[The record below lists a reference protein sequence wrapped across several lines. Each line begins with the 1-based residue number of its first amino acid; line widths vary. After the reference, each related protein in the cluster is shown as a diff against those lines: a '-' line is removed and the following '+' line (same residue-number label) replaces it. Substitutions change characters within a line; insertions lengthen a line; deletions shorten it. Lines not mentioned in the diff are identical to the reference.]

1 MIDEKSVK
9 MITERHR
16 RVQGFLDGLPGTLIH
31 WQRLEAVG
39 INSGSCSHFLVFN
52 KFLLDPG
59 ESKLC
64 ITVVILKPVP
74 AHHIQDVED
83 TIALAI
89 DAVEYGVGVPPVLIP
104 VPSRQVAWKTFNL
117 LPTFAKHLGGP
128 ISGNHEVPATLHRH
142 FIFISFE
149 SDGQTSGQRISNH
162 FSARSTG
169 TSTSHSD
176 SINWFL

>member
-1 MIDEKSVK
+1 MIDEKSIK

-104 VPSRQVAWKTFNL
+104 VPTGQIAGKTFYL
-117 LPTFAKHLGGP
+117 LPTFAKNLRGP
-128 ISGNHEVPATLHRH
+128 ISGNHEVPATLREENL
-142 FIFISFE
+142 FP
-149 SDGQTSGQRISNH
+149 SGNIIVRNKP
-162 FSARSTG
+162 R
-169 TSTSHSD
+169 D
-176 SINWFL
+176 RE